1 MNLAIIGYGKMGHAI
16 EQCALKRGHNIA
28 LTIDT
33 PDEWESK
40 AAQLKGSDVAVE
52 FSTPATAVDNIR
64 RCLKAGVPVVSGTT
78 GWNDRLEA
86 VKAECEA
93 LGGALFVASN
103 FSIGMN
109 IVFELNRRL
118 AHLTSTLPQ
127 YSVAITETHHI
138 HKLDAPSGTAIHLAD
153 DIIAEHKADAWHL
166 ADPSDSSI
174 HNSQFTIHNS
184 HNSIPIS
191 AVRKGEVAGIHE
203 IRYDSPLDTI
213 TLTHEAKGREGLALG
228 ATLAAEFLAGK
239 QGFFTMKDLLAN

>member
-1 MNLAIIGYGKMGHAI
+1 MNLAIIGYGKMGHAV
-16 EQCALKRGHNIA
+16 EQCASKRGHTIV

-33 PDEWESK
+33 PEEWESK
-40 AAQLKGSDVAVE
+40 ASLLKGCDVAVE

-109 IVFELNRRL
+109 IVFELNRQL
-118 AHLTSTLPQ
+118 ARLTSPLPD
-127 YSVAITETHHI
+127 YSVSITETHHI
-138 HKLDAPSGTAIHLAD
+138 HKLDAPSGTAIHLAN

-166 ADPSDSSI
+166 ADSGN
-174 HNSQFTIHNS
+174 NSQTCDQNT
-184 HNSIPIS
+184 IPIS
-191 AVRKGEVAGIHE
+191 AIRKGEVAGIHE

-239 QGFFTMKDLLAN
+239 QGFFTMKDLLAH

>member
-1 MNLAIIGYGKMGHAI
+1 MEIAIIGYGKMGHAV
-16 EQCALKRGHNIA
+16 EQCALGRGHTVV

-40 AAQLKGSDVAVE
+40 ASLLKSCDVAVE

-78 GWNDRLEA
+78 GWNDQLEA

-153 DIIAEHKADAWHL
+153 DIIAEHKADSWHL
-166 ADPSDSSI
+166 ADPTQVTGLT
-174 HNSQFTIHNS
+174 SQVTDQ
-184 HNSIPIS
+184 NSIPVTAI
-191 AVRKGEVAGIHE
+191 REGEVAGIHE

-239 QGFFTMKDLLAN
+239 QGFFTMRDLLAN